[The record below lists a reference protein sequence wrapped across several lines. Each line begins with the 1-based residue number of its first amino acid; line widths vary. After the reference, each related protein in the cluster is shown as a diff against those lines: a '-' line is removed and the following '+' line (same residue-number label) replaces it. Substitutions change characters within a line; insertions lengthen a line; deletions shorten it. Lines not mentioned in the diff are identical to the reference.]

1 MRVRKRLDIGW
12 KDILWGVSWTCVPF
26 DHSGVERR
34 VEEAWTGVDDTLVC
48 LSVRS
53 GFDLLWE
60 TLQFPPK
67 TEVLISALTI
77 PDMARI
83 VEFHNLVPVPVD
95 LDPRTA
101 APNLESLRRA
111 ITPASRAVVVAH
123 LFGTRIPMEPILAL
137 ARQHGLLVIE
147 DCAQAFDGGR
157 YHGHPDSDVA
167 MFSFG
172 PIKTATALGGAVF
185 RVRDRKLLDQMRRR
199 QARYPMQ
206 GRLAYLRRLLKYAML
221 KALSV
226 RPIFSVLTGLWSA
239 VGYDY
244 DRFVNRQT
252 RGFPG
257 PEFFRR
263 IRQQP
268 STPLLAVLQRRLRRY
283 DNRRLQRRMA
293 RGQLLLQLLG
303 DQVVCPGAGLP
314 SHVHW
319 VFPILVENPE
329 EVIAALRKAGFDA
342 TQGQSMTAV
351 APPADRPEVA
361 PSQTAHVLAKTVYLP
376 IYAEMSE
383 RGVREM
389 AEAVLSVA
397 RRPGFLDADPLPAH
411 RSGGAGRSG

>member
-12 KDILWGVSWTCVPF
+12 KDILWGVSSTCVPF

-60 TLQFPPK
+60 TLQFPPQS
-67 TEVLISALTI
+67 EVLISALTI

-83 VEFHNLVPVPVD
+83 VEHHDLVPVPVD

-101 APNLESLRRA
+101 APSLESLDRA

-123 LFGTRIPMEPILAL
+123 LFGTRIPMEPILGL
-137 ARQHGLLVIE
+137 AKRRGLFVIE

-157 YHGHPDSDVA
+157 YHGHPESDVA

-185 RVRDRKLLDQMRRR
+185 RVRDRGLLEEMRHR
-199 QARYPMQ
+199 QADYPMQ

-226 RPIFSVLTGLWSA
+226 RPVFSVLTGLWTLM
-239 VGYDY
+239 GYDY

-283 DNRRLQRRMA
+283 DQRRLERRTS
-293 RGQLLLQLLG
+293 RGQLLIQLLG
-303 DQVVCPGAGLP
+303 DRVVCPGAELA

-329 EVIAALRKAGFDA
+329 EVLAALRKAGFDA
-342 TQGQSMTAV
+342 TQGQSMATV

-361 PSQTAHVLAKTVYLP
+361 PAQAAHVLAKTVYLP

-397 RRPGFLDADPLPAH
+397 QSPGFLEEPKDRAAV
-411 RSGGAGRSG
+411 GNGACRR